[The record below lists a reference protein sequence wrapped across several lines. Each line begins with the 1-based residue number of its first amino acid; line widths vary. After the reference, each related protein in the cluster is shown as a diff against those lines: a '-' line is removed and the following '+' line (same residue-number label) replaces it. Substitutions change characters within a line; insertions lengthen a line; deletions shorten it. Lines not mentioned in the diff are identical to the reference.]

1 MHRIVFFWICNT
13 YSCLNVP
20 HFIPMQISFVDDL
33 DSMNP
38 SFDVIGPLV
47 ESCTTYYPERV
58 NAEFVQ
64 VATTMLFMCIY
75 WLKTY
80 ISCSSEHFRTVCA
93 HML

>member
-1 MHRIVFFWICNT
+1 M
-13 YSCLNVP
+13 P

-47 ESCTTYYPERV
+47 ESCTAYYPERV

-64 VATTMLFMCIY
+64 VATMLFICIY

-80 ISCSSEHFRTVCA
+80 IFCSFCA
-93 HML
+93 HTL